1 MYFTSTL
8 KGCTSELA
16 CQLGENELNGKT
28 TDLSALGSNV
38 RTWQNVEFRVQDKNA
53 TISIN
58 GTKVFSAVYHRS
70 CGLITGIGFISN
82 GLCEVDSLAMETI
95 EGKEIY

>member
-1 MYFTSTL
+1 M
-8 KGCTSELA
+8 K
-16 CQLGENELNGKT
+16 GKT
-28 TDLSALGSNV
+28 NDLSALGSEV
-38 RTWQNVEFRVQDKNA
+38 RIWQNVEFKVQNKNA

-58 GTKVFSAVYHRS
+58 GAKVFSANYHRS

-82 GLCEVDSLAMETI
+82 GLCEVDSLEMKTI